1 MTILI
6 TCRVFMF
13 ADMQSGDSVIIKAQ
27 VSKSA
32 NRIPRNLWNLGNPQ
46 LSTFSTSWTDNA
58 SINGCIVCERGVGWK
73 GAGGLKPLNG
83 RLGSNWGRLMLDQC
97 RQIWGYIG
105 PWLTSDEAYGD
116 LDLHRDG
123 QLVNGQNHFCQ
134 KWKPF
139 ESDFLSFY
147 IYILWKSLFASSF
160 VCVFVIFVICV
171 WINMSLS
178 GGCLCGRGG
187 LYHPLPGQD
196 LYFIYL
202 WNHPME
208 WQLWC
213 AKYLI

>member
-32 NRIPRNLWNLGNPQ
+32 NRIPRNLRNLGNPQ

-97 RQIWGYIG
+97 RQI
-105 PWLTSDEAYGD
+105 
-116 LDLHRDG
+116 
-123 QLVNGQNHFCQ
+123 
-134 KWKPF
+134 
-139 ESDFLSFY
+139 
-147 IYILWKSLFASSF
+147 
-160 VCVFVIFVICV
+160 
-171 WINMSLS
+171 
-178 GGCLCGRGG
+178 
-187 LYHPLPGQD
+187 
-196 LYFIYL
+196 
-202 WNHPME
+202 
-208 WQLWC
+208 
-213 AKYLI
+213 

>member
-1 MTILI
+1 
-6 TCRVFMF
+6 MF

-32 NRIPRNLWNLGNPQ
+32 NRIPRNLGNPQ

-105 PWLTSDEAYGD
+105 PWLSMHDEAYGD

-123 QLVNGQNHFCQ
+123 QLVNGQNHFSQ

-139 ESDFLSFY
+139 EIDTQLHYSRLENGFVSFFWY
-147 IYILWKSLFASSF
+147 E
-160 VCVFVIFVICV
+160 
-171 WINMSLS
+171 
-178 GGCLCGRGG
+178 
-187 LYHPLPGQD
+187 Q
-196 LYFIYL
+196 
-202 WNHPME
+202 ME
-208 WQLWC
+208 D
-213 AKYLI
+213 YGVR

>member
-32 NRIPRNLWNLGNPQ
+32 NRIPRNLWNLWNPQ

-73 GAGGLKPLNG
+73 GAGRLKPLNG
-83 RLGSNWGRLMLDQC
+83 RLGSNWGRLMLDHC

-105 PWLTSDEAYGD
+105 AWLTSDEAYGD

-123 QLVNGQNHFCQ
+123 QLVIGEYHFSQ
-134 KWKPF
+134 KWKLF

-147 IYILWKSLFASSF
+147 
-160 VCVFVIFVICV
+160 V
-171 WINMSLS
+171 
-178 GGCLCGRGG
+178 
-187 LYHPLPGQD
+187 
-196 LYFIYL
+196 
-202 WNHPME
+202 
-208 WQLWC
+208 
-213 AKYLI
+213 